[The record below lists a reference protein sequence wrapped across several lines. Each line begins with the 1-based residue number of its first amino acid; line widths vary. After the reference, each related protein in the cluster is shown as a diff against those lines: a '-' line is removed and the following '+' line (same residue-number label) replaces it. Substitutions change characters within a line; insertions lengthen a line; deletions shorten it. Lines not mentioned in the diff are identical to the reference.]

1 MKKEKLEEVEVEE
14 SPKVTVEEVNDWI
27 TVSSEILKR
36 ITPLVRDAYR
46 TLKNI
51 ESYLKNF
58 KK

>member
-1 MKKEKLEEVEVEE
+1 MKKEKLEKVEVEE
-14 SPKVTVEEVNDWI
+14 SPKVTVEEVNDWV
-27 TVSSEILKR
+27 TVGSEIIKR
-36 ITPLVRDAYR
+36 VTPLVRDAYR

>member
-1 MKKEKLEEVEVEE
+1 MKKEKLEKVEVEE

-27 TVSSEILKR
+27 TVGSEIAKR
-36 ITPLVRDAYR
+36 VTPLVRDAYR

-51 ESYLKNF
+51 ESYLKNL